1 MTKIN
6 VLVGLLV
13 IAAVVVAMEGIEKK
27 SREPAAA
34 VVQGE
39 PRGGNEEFERKL
51 DRLSAAAYQ
60 AGLWDGV
67 EVAGNYYEYDR
78 PLTNGVTGA
87 WFLWGEPS
95 AKKIEQLFEGKRVA
109 KEKGKGPAAR

>member
-13 IAAVVVAMEGIEKK
+13 IAAVVVAMEGFARTRKEFEKK
-27 SREPAAA
+27 SRAPAAA

-39 PRGGNEEFERKL
+39 PRGGSEEFERKL

-87 WFLWGEPS
+87 WLLWGEPT
-95 AKKIEQLFEGKRVA
+95 AKKIEQLF
-109 KEKGKGPAAR
+109 

>member
-13 IAAVVVAMEGIEKK
+13 IAAVVVAMEGFARTRKEFEKK
-27 SREPAAA
+27 SRAPAAA

-39 PRGGNEEFERKL
+39 PRGNEEFERKL

-87 WFLWGEPS
+87 WLLWGEPT
-95 AKKIEQLFEGKRVA
+95 AKKIEQLF
-109 KEKGKGPAAR
+109 